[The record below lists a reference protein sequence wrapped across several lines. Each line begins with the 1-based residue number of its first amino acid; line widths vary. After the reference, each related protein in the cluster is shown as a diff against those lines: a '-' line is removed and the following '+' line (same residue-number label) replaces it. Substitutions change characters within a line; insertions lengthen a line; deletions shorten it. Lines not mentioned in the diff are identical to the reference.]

1 MDQGK
6 MEKWKS
12 LEIFQ
17 NSEYANIYG
26 KHRKYLVTNILG
38 NTCFLMNKPLIGII
52 KAKIYFYNGD
62 GNELLAA
69 CYRLSKE
76 KKIPFIEIHTSTCD
90 EAFSNSPCKKSG
102 TYVIDLLE
110 DIETIWKNLNKK
122 ARNQIRQAQ
131 KNNVTVSI
139 AESETDFLEW
149 WDIYTKTV
157 DRKKFISDTFYL
169 NKELFEHNQLSRLFV
184 AKIDNKIIS
193 GNLMLLSDN
202 GIIWKLGGANPDY
215 FEYRPNHLLQWEII
229 EWAKKKGYSYYD
241 MGGALAP
248 IFDLNGV
255 PVDEGRGEGPSA
267 FKRKFGGEFKESYDY
282 QIITNKL
289 KYKIVSAII
298 NIRFKLIKHQ

>member
-1 MDQGK
+1 

-12 LEIFQ
+12 REIFQ

-26 KHRKYLVTNILG
+26 KNRKYLVTNILD
-38 NTCFLMNKPLIGII
+38 NTCFLIKKPLMGII
-52 KAKIYFYNGD
+52 KAKIYYYNGEA
-62 GNELLAA
+62 NELLAA
-69 CYRLSKE
+69 CYRLSVE
-76 KKIPFIEIHTSTCD
+76 KKIPYIEIHTSTGD
-90 EAFSNSPCKKSG
+90 KAFSSFPYKKSG

-110 DIETIWKNLNKK
+110 DIETIWKKLNKK

-131 KNNVTVSI
+131 KNNVTVTI

-169 NKELFEHNQLSRLFV
+169 NKELFDHNQLSRLFV

-193 GNLMLLSDN
+193 GNLILLSDN

-229 EWAKKKGYSYYD
+229 EWAKKKGFSYYD
-241 MGGALAP
+241 MGGALPP
-248 IFDLNGV
+248 IFDLKGV
-255 PVDEGRGEGPSA
+255 PVDEGNGEGPSA
-267 FKRKFGGEFKESYDY
+267 FKRKFGGEYKESYDY
-282 QIITNKL
+282 QIITNKF
-289 KYKIVSAII
+289 KYKIIAALI
-298 NIRFKLIKHQ
+298 NIRFKLIRNQ